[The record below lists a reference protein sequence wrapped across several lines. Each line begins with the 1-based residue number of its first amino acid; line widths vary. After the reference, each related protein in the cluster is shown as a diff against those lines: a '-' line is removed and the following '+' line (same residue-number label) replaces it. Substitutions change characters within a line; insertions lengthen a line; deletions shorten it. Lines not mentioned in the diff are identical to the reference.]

1 MKKLLLAMTAIA
13 SLAFISK
20 AATLEGPTGTSF
32 ESFDVDT
39 ALDISA
45 DDNGV
50 PNGTKYWLYD
60 GAPGTEETPV
70 DTGCVIKTVDYTD
83 AETGYAGT
91 KPAIAPE
98 TDVKALGI
106 EADKRLTRTITG
118 VNGNPVDIGSGIYFD
133 TMVQFTATDTAP
145 TPGANDKLIVWLYG
159 SDDAEAL
166 FGATTGL
173 VVTAGY
179 LNSVEN
185 DIISTNYFVGTTI
198 EPNSWHRLTIK
209 ALDKISNE
217 SASAPAGF
225 VVFIDE
231 VAVTSTEAK
240 GVADSAVASLTP
252 TAAKWAGT
260 NQLFPSLV
268 KGGATAASTLTA
280 VDIEGTGMID
290 NISFTSV
297 APNFAVDNP
306 TLVINWGDGITSVTY
321 KIGEADAVTATSGQ
335 EITLEK
341 ASSEV
346 TINAV
351 YASGYVRGTWL
362 LNGVATELATFTISA
377 PTVIELVAKAE
388 LIQVGDNTFGSAA
401 DLATWLNKQA
411 SYIGTVQLLGDL
423 KIGHDVSEGEGAYDL
438 ISVAEGSDITLDLA
452 GKTITLTNAS
462 ASAAVANLGGTLT
475 ITNSTE
481 AIGRIVAQVGT
492 EETPAYAVFCAA
504 GTTTIAGGIFDGTVI
519 VGAPDGEGG
528 VIDTG
533 ATLSITGGSF
543 ASTDSVNFYLTNY
556 VNTAEGYNCTYAD
569 GYWTVASASTPEPG
583 PEPTTYTLTIPEV
596 ANATAVVTNS
606 EGAQIANLSAIAA
619 GTVVTV
625 TWTAAEDCKITAGA
639 TEQITMDGNKEA
651 ATPTVEAI
659 QYATVMITPVDNCTI
674 TVKNGNADVATGAKF
689 DIDNKVKL
697 TVTRTPAAGYVLD
710 NCAPEQVLCL
720 DAENTYEITAA
731 VKPVYPNYIPEN
743 ATADTKLKFD
753 EWVTNKANDDRD
765 TASANMEAFLLNVA
779 PNAAAVAAEKA
790 NFKVTAITV
799 NADGSV
805 TVTTTTTNSRKEL
818 YNGTVKV
825 KGKVN
830 LTDSE
835 WLPKDDTQHRFFKAF
850 LEVQ

>member
-1 MKKLLLAMTAIA
+1 MKKLLFAMTAIA

-20 AATLEGPTGTSF
+20 ATTLLEPTGTSF
-32 ESFDVDT
+32 ESLAVDT
-39 ALDISA
+39 ALDIAKA
-45 DDNGV
+45 DDGTT
-50 PNGTKYWLYD
+50 NGTKYWLYD
-60 GAPGTEETPV
+60 GNSAAETEV
-70 DTGCVIKTVDYTD
+70 DTGCVIKAADYSS
-83 AETGYAGT
+83 YKSS
-91 KPAIAPE
+91 KPAIAPAS
-98 TDVKALGI
+98 DVNALGI

-118 VNGNPVDIGSGIYFD
+118 VGGGSVDIGSGIYFD
-133 TMVQFTATDTAP
+133 TMVQFTATDSAP
-145 TPGANDKLIVWLYG
+145 TPVANSDKLIVWLYG

-179 LNSVEN
+179 LQDSANNIEPR
-185 DIISTNYFVGTTI
+185 NYKVDGGVI

-217 SASAPAGF
+217 SANAPAGF
-225 VVFIDE
+225 VVFIDG

-252 TAAKWAGT
+252 TAAKWAGE

-268 KGGATAASTLTA
+268 KGGTDAASKLTA

-290 NISFTSV
+290 NISFTSE
-297 APNFAVDNP
+297 APIFAVDNP
-306 TLVINWGDGITSVTY
+306 TLVINWGEGFGSVTY
-321 KIGEADAVTATSGQ
+321 SIDGATAETATSGQ
-335 EITLEK
+335 EITLTK
-341 ASSEV
+341 ASSTV

-351 YASGYVRGTWL
+351 YASGHVRGTWL
-362 LNGVATELATFTISA
+362 LNGVATELSTFTITA

-401 DLATWLNKQA
+401 ELKTWLTEQSDFK
-411 SYIGTVQLLGDL
+411 GTVKLLGDL
-423 KIGHDVSEGEGAYDL
+423 NIGLDESIAASTEGQA
-438 ISVAEGSDITLDLA
+438 ITLDLA
-452 GKTITLTNAS
+452 GRTITLTD
-462 ASAAVANLGGTLT
+462 AAANTAVGNLGGTLT

-492 EETPAYAVFCAA
+492 EENPVFAVGCLG
-504 GTTTIAGGIFDGTVI
+504 GTTTIAGGIFDGNI
-519 VGAPDGEGG
+519 RVGVEDVGFG
-528 VIDTG
+528 VPS
-533 ATLSITGGSF
+533 LSITGGSF

-583 PEPTTYTLTIPEV
+583 PEPTTYALTLPDV
-596 ANATAVVTNS
+596 ANATAAVTDAD
-606 EGAQIANLSAIAA
+606 GATVDPNAIAA

-625 TWTAAEDCKITAGA
+625 TWTAAKDCKITAGA
-639 TEQITMDGNKEA
+639 TEQITMDGNKV
-651 ATPTVEAI
+651 ATAPTVKAI
-659 QYATVMITPVDNCTI
+659 QYATVKITLVEHCTI

-689 DIDNKVKL
+689 DIDNKVEL

-805 TVTTTTTNSRKEL
+805 TVTTTTTNSSKEL

-835 WLPKDDTQHRFFKAF
+835 WLPKDDTQHRFFKVF
-850 LEVQ
+850 LEVE

>member
-20 AATLEGPTGTSF
+20 ATTLLEPTGTSF

-39 ALDISA
+39 ALDIGKA
-45 DDNGV
+45 DDGTT
-50 PNGTKYWLYD
+50 NGTKYWLYD
-60 GAPGTEETPV
+60 GSSAAETEV
-70 DTGCVIKTVDYTD
+70 DTGCVIKAADYSS
-83 AETGYAGT
+83 YKGT

-106 EADKRLTRTITG
+106 EADKRLTRTIKG
-118 VNGNPVDIGSGIYFD
+118 VGGGSVDIGSGIYFD

-145 TPGANDKLIVWLYG
+145 TPVANSDKLIVWLYG
-159 SDDAEAL
+159 SDEAEGSL

-179 LNSVEN
+179 LQDSANNIEPR
-185 DIISTNYFVGTTI
+185 NYKVDSGVI

-209 ALDKISNE
+209 SLDKISNE
-217 SASAPAGF
+217 SANAPAGF
-225 VVFIDE
+225 VVFIDG

-240 GVADSAVASLTP
+240 GVADSAVDSLTP
-252 TAAKWAGT
+252 TAAKWGSA

-268 KGGATAASTLTA
+268 KGGSDAASKLTA

-290 NISFTSV
+290 NISFTSE

-306 TLVINWGDGITSVTY
+306 TLVINWGEGITSVTY
-321 KIGEADAVTATSGQ
+321 SIDGATAETATSGQ
-335 EITLEK
+335 EITLTK
-341 ASSEV
+341 ASSTV

-362 LNGVATELATFTISA
+362 LDGVATESDTFTITA
-377 PTVIELVAKAE
+377 PTVINLVAKPE
-388 LIQVGDNTFGSAA
+388 LIQVGENKFGSAA
-401 DLATWLNKQA
+401 ELNAWLQGDGNNFN
-411 SYIGTVQLLGDL
+411 GTVQLLGDL
-423 KIGHDVSEGEGAYDL
+423 KIGVVDIEGIGDY
-438 ISVAEGSDITLDLA
+438 IKVNSDQNITLDLA
-452 GKTITLTNAS
+452 GKTITLTNAA
-462 ASAAVANLGGTLT
+462 ASTAVANLGGTLT

-492 EETPAYAVFCAA
+492 EGTPAYAVYCMA

-519 VGAPDGEGG
+519 VGVSEEDGVTEL
-528 VIDTG
+528 G
-533 ATLSITGGSF
+533 ALSITGGSF
-543 ASTDSVNFYLTNY
+543 ASSDGENFYLAKY

-569 GYWTVASASTPEPG
+569 GYWTVSASTPEP
-583 PEPTTYTLTIPEV
+583 EPGLTYKLTIPDV
-596 ANATAVVTNS
+596 ADATAAVTDAD
-606 EGAQIANLSAIAA
+606 GATVDPNAIAA

-625 TWTAAEDCKITAGA
+625 TWTPAQDYKITAGA
-639 TEQITMDGNKEA
+639 TEQITMDDDKTA
-651 ATPTVEAI
+651 ATPTVQAI

-689 DIDNKVKL
+689 DIDNKVEL

-743 ATADTKLKFD
+743 ATADTKRKFD

-765 TASANMEAFLLNVA
+765 TASANMEAFLLNVE
-779 PNAAAVAAEKA
+779 PIAAAVAAEKA

-805 TVTTTTTNSRKEL
+805 TVTTTTTNSSKEL

-835 WLPKDDTQHRFFKAF
+835 WLPKDYTQHRFFKAF

>member
-20 AATLEGPTGTSF
+20 AATLLEPTGTSF
-32 ESFDVDT
+32 ESENLKVGD
-39 ALDISA
+39 ALDIGK
-45 DDNGV
+45 DDDG
-50 PNGTKYWLYD
+50 GTGGIKYWLYD
-60 GAPGTEETPV
+60 GSSAAEAEV
-70 DTGCVIKTVDYTD
+70 DTGCVIKEANY
-83 AETGYAGT
+83 TGYEGT
-91 KPAIAPE
+91 KPAIAPAS
-98 TDVKALGI
+98 DVNALGI

-118 VNGNPVDIGSGIYFD
+118 VNGDPVDIGSGIYFD

-145 TPGANDKLIVWLYG
+145 TPSANDKLIVWLYG

-217 SASAPAGF
+217 SAAAPAGF

-335 EITLEK
+335 EITLEN

-377 PTVIELVAKAE
+377 PTVIDLVAKAE
-388 LIQVGDNTFGSAA
+388 LIQVGDNKFGSAA
-401 DLATWLNKQA
+401 ELNTWLNDQGNDQG
-411 SYIGTVQLLGDL
+411 SYIGTVKLLGDL
-423 KIGHDVSEGEGAYDL
+423 KIGHNVSEEAYDS

-462 ASAAVANLGGTLT
+462 ASAAVVNLGGTLT
-475 ITNSTE
+475 ITNST
-481 AIGRIVAQVGT
+481 ATIGKIIVA
-492 EETPAYAVFCAA
+492 EEAAGGYAVICAG

-519 VGAPDGEGG
+519 VGVPDGAGG
-528 VIDTG
+528 VTDTG

-805 TVTTTTTNSRKEL
+805 TVTTTTTNSSKEL
-818 YNGTVKV
+818 YNGTPKV

>member
-1 MKKLLLAMTAIA
+1 MKKLLFAMTAIA

-20 AATLEGPTGTSF
+20 ATTLLEPTGTSF
-32 ESFDVDT
+32 ESLAVDT
-39 ALDISA
+39 ALDIAKA
-45 DDNGV
+45 DDGTTD
-50 PNGTKYWLYD
+50 GTKYWLYD
-60 GAPGTEETPV
+60 GNSAAETEV
-70 DTGCVIKTVDYTD
+70 DTGCVIKAADYSGY
-83 AETGYAGT
+83 TGS

-98 TDVKALGI
+98 TDAKALGI

-118 VNGNPVDIGSGIYFD
+118 VNGDPVDIGSGIYFD

-145 TPGANDKLIVWLYG
+145 TPVANSDKLIVWLYG
-159 SDDAEAL
+159 SDEAEGSL

-179 LNSVEN
+179 LQDSANNIEPR
-185 DIISTNYFVGTTI
+185 NYKVDGGVI

-209 ALDKISNE
+209 SLDKISNE
-217 SASAPAGF
+217 SANAPAGF
-225 VVFIDE
+225 VVFIDG

-240 GVADSAVASLTP
+240 GVADSAVDSLTP
-252 TAAKWAGT
+252 TAAKWGSA

-268 KGGATAASTLTA
+268 KGGSDAASKLTA

-290 NISFTSV
+290 NISFTSE
-297 APNFAVDNP
+297 APKFAVDNP
-306 TLVINWGDGITSVTY
+306 TLVINWGEGITSVTY
-321 KIGEADAVTATSGQ
+321 SIDGATAETATSGQ
-335 EITLEK
+335 EITLTK
-341 ASSEV
+341 ASSTV

-362 LNGVATELATFTISA
+362 LNGGATELATFTIAA
-377 PTVIELVAKAE
+377 PTVIELVAKPE
-388 LIQVGDNTFGSAA
+388 LIQVGENTFGSAA
-401 DLATWLNKQA
+401 ELKTWLTLTEQSDFN
-411 SYIGTVQLLGDL
+411 GTVKLLGDL
-423 KIGHDVSEGEGAYDL
+423 NIGLDESIASTEGQA
-438 ISVAEGSDITLDLA
+438 ITLDLA
-452 GKTITLTNAS
+452 GRTITLTD
-462 ASAAVANLGGTLT
+462 AAANTAVGNLGGTLT

-492 EETPAYAVFCAA
+492 EENPVFAVSCMG
-504 GTTTIAGGIFDGTVI
+504 GTTTIAGGIFDGNI
-519 VGAPDGEGG
+519 GVGVEDVGFG
-528 VIDTG
+528 VPS
-533 ATLSITGGSF
+533 LSITGGSF

-583 PEPTTYTLTIPEV
+583 PEPTTYALTLPDV
-596 ANATAVVTNS
+596 ANATAAVTDAD
-606 EGAQIANLSAIAA
+606 GATVDPNAIAA

-625 TWTAAEDCKITAGA
+625 TWTATKGYKITAGA
-639 TEQITMDGNKEA
+639 TEQITMDGNKG
-651 ATPTVEAI
+651 ATAPTVQEI
-659 QYATVMITPVDNCTI
+659 QYATVVITQVEHCTI
-674 TVKNGNADVATGAKF
+674 TVKNGNADVATDDKF
-689 DIDNKVKL
+689 DIDDKVDL

-710 NCAPEQVLCL
+710 NCAPEEVLRL

-731 VKPVYPNYIPEN
+731 VKPVYPDYIPEN

-753 EWVTNKANDDRD
+753 EWVTNKAGGDRD

-779 PNAAAVAAEKA
+779 PDADLAAEKA
-790 NFKVTAITV
+790 NFKVESITV
-799 NADGSV
+799 VKANDGTVTV
-805 TVTTTTTNSRKEL
+805 TVTTTTKNKSGEG

-830 LTDSE
+830 LTDAE

>member
-1 MKKLLLAMTAIA
+1 MKKLLFAMTAIA

-20 AATLEGPTGTSF
+20 ATTLLEPTGTSF
-32 ESFDVDT
+32 ESLAVDT
-39 ALDISA
+39 ALDIAKA
-45 DDNGV
+45 DDGTTD
-50 PNGTKYWLYD
+50 GTKYWLYD
-60 GAPGTEETPV
+60 GNSAAETEV
-70 DTGCVIKTVDYTD
+70 DTGCVIKAADYSGY
-83 AETGYAGT
+83 TGS

-98 TDVKALGI
+98 TDAKALGI

-118 VNGNPVDIGSGIYFD
+118 VNGDPVDIGSGIYFD

-583 PEPTTYTLTIPEV
+583 PGLTYKLTIPDV
-596 ANATAVVTNS
+596 ANATAAVTNS
-606 EGAQIANLSAIAA
+606 QGTAVTDLSAIAA

-625 TWTAAEDCKITAGA
+625 TWTATEGYKITAGE
-639 TEQITMDGNKEA
+639 TEQITMDAAKA
-651 ATPTVEAI
+651 ATAPTVKAI
-659 QYATVMITPVDNCTI
+659 QYATVMITQVDNCTI
-674 TVKNGNADVATGAKF
+674 TVKNGETVVVSGQQF
-689 DIDNKVKL
+689 DIDDQVDL

-710 NCAPEQVLCL
+710 KCDVEQVLRL
-720 DAENTYEITAA
+720 DAEKTYEITAA

-743 ATADTKLKFD
+743 ANTKRKFD

-765 TASANMEAFLLNVA
+765 TASANKEAFLLNVA

-805 TVTTTTTNSRKEL
+805 TVTTTTENSSKEP
-818 YNGTVKV
+818 YNGTPKV